1 MKQKKPRKV
10 RILLLLIA
18 LFGLFLRLNF
28 FSGMGI
34 SDSLVYSKAAHDIN
48 EGRGIDPESTLTL
61 STRLGL
67 IYPTALS
74 YRLFGI
80 NDLSSVIFVLITSVA
95 SIILIFYFG
104 KLLFNEKTGLIASFL
119 LSFFPLDVVYATKLN
134 SDLPSAFLMALGVY
148 LFLYSEKTGKLKIN
162 YFVAG
167 MLIGIGYMIRES
179 ALLVALFFIAYIIS
193 KKQINK
199 EYFLVPLGVMAIF
212 IAESLL
218 FLSLTGDLLFRFHAS
233 QKYLIEAM
241 LAHNYFGRLDFP
253 TGLLHYPW
261 LFLTNNLLSFFYAF
275 IFIAVIYLLYCKRK
289 ETYGMMLWLASLLL
303 YLSFG
308 SASLASYTPFMAVD
322 RYTSI
327 VTIPALLLL
336 SVFLL
341 EERRVIKK
349 WAMPASLAF
358 LLLASVVAVYT
369 REDRNSLE
377 NLREA
382 YPFLKGLNKTVFIDG
397 RSLAAVSYIGEYSIN
412 KNLEKY
418 PDSLG
423 KAKNSYIA
431 INRNMIRN
439 LKEANKNL
447 KFPSEIKNIPK
458 EWKVIKEFGSS
469 EKDKIVVYQIP

>member
-1 MKQKKPRKV
+1 
-10 RILLLLIA
+10 
-18 LFGLFLRLNF
+18 
-28 FSGMGI
+28 
-34 SDSLVYSKAAHDIN
+34 
-48 EGRGIDPESTLTL
+48 
-61 STRLGL
+61 
-67 IYPTALS
+67 
-74 YRLFGI
+74 
-80 NDLSSVIFVLITSVA
+80 
-95 SIILIFYFG
+95 
-104 KLLFNEKTGLIASFL
+104 
-119 LSFFPLDVVYATKLN
+119 
-134 SDLPSAFLMALGVY
+134 
-148 LFLYSEKTGKLKIN
+148 
-162 YFVAG
+162 
-167 MLIGIGYMIRES
+167 
-179 ALLVALFFIAYIIS
+179 
-193 KKQINK
+193 
-199 EYFLVPLGVMAIF
+199 
-212 IAESLL
+212 
-218 FLSLTGDLLFRFHAS
+218 
-233 QKYLIEAM
+233 
-241 LAHNYFGRLDFP
+241 
-253 TGLLHYPW
+253 
-261 LFLTNNLLSFFYAF
+261 
-275 IFIAVIYLLYCKRK
+275 
-289 ETYGMMLWLASLLL
+289 
-303 YLSFG
+303 
-308 SASLASYTPFMAVD
+308 MAVD